1 MASWLPGLTEA
12 GSEMGATKAGLTTSQ
27 FLGGC
32 MVVLGLVLLVVR
44 RNAGREP
51 EVSAEDAE
59 EAMLD
64 ELIA

>member
-1 MASWLPGLTEA
+1 
-12 GSEMGATKAGLTTSQ
+12 
-27 FLGGC
+27 

-59 EAMLD
+59 EAMMD